1 MRIESVTF
9 GEFKNLSGVP
19 IEFHG
24 DETTSVVVGRNGTGK
39 SNLLEGLAIIF
50 RDLDLGRPSDLDF
63 EIRYRCRGET
73 VEVKSKNRRS
83 SAFVDGERAKV
94 TDIRDPESGLRPD
107 FVFGYYSGP
116 TNRFEK
122 IFLAHERQF
131 YAALLAN
138 EMPPL
143 RRLFFA
149 RPHHSQFVLL
159 AFATA
164 QDEAIEEVLRSELRI
179 DAIESVTFVL
189 QEPPWAANSDPH
201 DFWGARGTV
210 RAFLEEVRDRSL
222 PLTPISESIETRT
235 RASRAVERAYLHLSS
250 PNELV
255 DLSGLYEDNRG
266 FFSALES
273 MTLSD
278 LIHEVRVDVRVLDS
292 SKPLEFREL
301 SEGEQQLLVVLG
313 LLQFTAQDE
322 ALYLLDEPDTHFN
335 PAWSLRFTHLARRF
349 LEPAVNSHL
358 VMATHDPLVIA
369 DLTRDQVLL
378 FERDDSGQVT
388 VSSPIEDPR
397 GQGIAGLLTSEIYGL
412 RSQLDLT
419 TLNLLDRKRL
429 ISTKKTLT
437 KSERAE
443 LKDLNERLWNI
454 DAASIVRD
462 PFYSRWAE
470 AYGREAAEENLLKP
484 VLSGEELK
492 RQEELALEILAQL
505 EADRGEAQ

>member
-1 MRIESVTF
+1 
-9 GEFKNLSGVP
+9 
-19 IEFHG
+19 
-24 DETTSVVVGRNGTGK
+24 
-39 SNLLEGLAIIF
+39 
-50 RDLDLGRPSDLDF
+50 
-63 EIRYRCRGET
+63 
-73 VEVKSKNRRS
+73 
-83 SAFVDGERAKV
+83 
-94 TDIRDPESGLRPD
+94 
-107 FVFGYYSGP
+107 
-116 TNRFEK
+116 
-122 IFLAHERQF
+122 
-131 YAALLAN
+131 
-138 EMPPL
+138 
-143 RRLFFA
+143 
-149 RPHHSQFVLL
+149 
-159 AFATA
+159 
-164 QDEAIEEVLRSELRI
+164 
-179 DAIESVTFVL
+179 
-189 QEPPWAANSDPH
+189 
-201 DFWGARGTV
+201 
-210 RAFLEEVRDRSL
+210 
-222 PLTPISESIETRT
+222 
-235 RASRAVERAYLHLSS
+235 
-250 PNELV
+250 
-255 DLSGLYEDNRG
+255 
-266 FFSALES
+266 
-273 MTLSD
+273 
-278 LIHEVRVDVRVLDS
+278 
-292 SKPLEFREL
+292 
-301 SEGEQQLLVVLG
+301 
-313 LLQFTAQDE
+313 
-322 ALYLLDEPDTHFN
+322 
-335 PAWSLRFTHLARRF
+335 
-349 LEPAVNSHL
+349 